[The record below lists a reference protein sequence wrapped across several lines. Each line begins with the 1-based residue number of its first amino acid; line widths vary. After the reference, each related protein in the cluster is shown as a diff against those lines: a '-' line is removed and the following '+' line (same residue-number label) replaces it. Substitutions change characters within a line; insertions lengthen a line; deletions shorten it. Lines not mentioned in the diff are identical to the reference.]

1 MKSENITSES
11 MALKVAEKG
20 NKDLAESLVAEG
32 GPLQCGALPEAEASR
47 DDGKKNLLEAVTQ
60 STTSTKKTKKGTKE
74 KEAEAL
80 APKKT
85 IFEWGP
91 HQNVPKR
98 LSSVVTLAGRIWFG
112 WTQKFTGHPSRI

>member
-1 MKSENITSES
+1 MQEIYYYTNCGNEVKTENITSES

-60 STTSTKKTKKGTKE
+60 STTSTKKTKKSTNKD

-80 APKKT
+80 APKT

-91 HQNVPKR
+91 HQKQSFVRDSMLNN
-98 LSSVVTLAGRIWFG
+98 S
-112 WTQKFTGHPSRI
+112 

>member
-1 MKSENITSES
+1 MQEIYYYTNCGNEVKSENITSES

-60 STTSTKKTKKGTKE
+60 STTSTRRQRK
-74 KEAEAL
+74 
-80 APKKT
+80 APKKR
-85 IFEWGP
+85 
-91 HQNVPKR
+91 R
-98 LSSVVTLAGRIWFG
+98 LKHLPQRPFLSGGLIKNNPV
-112 WTQKFTGHPSRI
+112 